1 MQPQTMEEEQE
12 MYKLRTLAV
21 VSGLMAALFAGSGV
35 ASAGMSWCDVGC
47 PPPMHAE
54 RVDNPQNNPHGMPTP
69 DYNSKFELPSGIS
82 R

>member
-1 MQPQTMEEEQE
+1 

-47 PPPMHAE
+47 PPPMEAG
-54 RVDNPQNNPHGMPTP
+54 RVENPQHNPNYMPTP
-69 DYNSKFELPSGIS
+69 DYNGQFVLPPGMSK
-82 R
+82 